1 MRGMSPTSRSRA
13 RAAATIAALALVAP
27 TATAAADGLPLPVEE
42 SAGGVLSHDRSSRYL
57 SVTLGDRTAVLA
69 QRAGGVV
76 TGRVDLRGRFGIPVV
91 AYDSTAGGVSA
102 DGRTL
107 VLIRPRAR
115 FPRRQTTF
123 AVMSTKPRLR
133 LRRIVR
139 LPGDFSYDALSPD
152 GRSLF
157 LINYISPQDPTQY
170 RVRVYDLA
178 RNRLDPRA
186 IVDPR
191 EPPDA
196 MNGLPVTRVSS
207 PDGRWAYTLYDGAG
221 KHPFIHALDTRDRK
235 AVCIDL
241 EGRAFAAGTNA
252 YDLRLAVADR
262 GARLD
267 VRRQDALVATVEAAT
282 FRVRTGRVSGGAPP
296 RPPRRPIPRS
306 RSRAS
311 STGRRVCGGRHSA
324 GRELLSA
331 ALLGAP
337 SRAPAAGAGRGS
349 CPRVGLSLV
358 LVGCEVLLAG
368 AADGTEPGVGDLL
381 ERGARRDAAV
391 GVALFGV
398 VDESA
403 GFADPARGGGLGRH
417 ALEGSYTFPP

>member
-1 MRGMSPTSRSRA
+1 MSPARTSRA
-13 RAAATIAALALVAP
+13 RVRAGALIAAVALVAP

-76 TGRVDLRGRFGIPVV
+76 TSRVDLRGRFGIPLV

-115 FPRRQTTF
+115 FPRQETTF
-123 AVMSTKPRLR
+123 AVMRTTPRLR

-157 LINYISPQDPTQY
+157 LINYLSPQDPTKY

-186 IVDPR
+186 VVDPR

-196 MNGLPVTRVSS
+196 MNGFPVTRVSS

-241 EGRAFAAGTNA
+241 EGPAFAAGTNA
-252 YDLRLAVADR
+252 YDLRLAVAGR

-267 VRRQDALVATVEAAT
+267 VRRKDALVATVETQT
-282 FRVRTGRVSGGAPP
+282 FRVRTGRSAVAAVAAAATARGAGPAP
-296 RPPRRPIPRS
+296 S
-306 RSRAS
+306 E
-311 STGRRVCGGRHSA
+311 SA
-324 GRELLSA
+324 GPSLQWPALGIALLAA
-331 ALLGAP
+331 ALLARYLMRRQGRRPDADLASP
-337 SRAPAAGAGRGS
+337 RRA
-349 CPRVGLSLV
+349 
-358 LVGCEVLLAG
+358 
-368 AADGTEPGVGDLL
+368 
-381 ERGARRDAAV
+381 
-391 GVALFGV
+391 
-398 VDESA
+398 
-403 GFADPARGGGLGRH
+403 
-417 ALEGSYTFPP
+417 